1 MIARRAL
8 AACLALACAA
18 PAYAE
23 LVCASPAHA
32 EPSSAPTAAAA
43 MLPNGLALPYPTLR
57 VFRAFG
63 RCRRSG
69 ERPARWPAGAA
80 WRTHD
85 HEGIDLG
92 GLGPDGGLG
101 TAIRSMT
108 RARVIEIAHG
118 DDLPPKFGVT
128 DRRPGE
134 AMRDDVAYPRAFELA
149 GYGLVHFFSRTRGWF
164 RTGNMVVTVGL
175 EGRLKDH
182 VIRYMHLGAARPDLK
197 VGDVVAPGEELGV
210 LGGTG
215 VQQDAPHLHLDI
227 RDPDGEAV
235 DVAPL
240 IGLRTSAWCGVP
252 RLVALEDRRQFLAA
266 AAGHDW
272 RPDVWA
278 PPLGRPDLAGR
289 ALAPIDLLRTP
300 TPLVAAGLV
309 PARSRFWHDV
319 IVPAPCAPHVVEE
332 DFSSGAYAGH
342 AWRLRLFR
350 GQSFDVKVS
359 ARDGAA
365 SPRFAIVDQGAQHL
379 CHPASTPSPALTVS
393 PVDPEQVRLEASDT
407 TEVLLAV
414 LGADPYR
421 ITLTERCAKA
431 L

>member
-1 MIARRAL
+1 MSARHAL
-8 AACLALACAA
+8 AACLVIACAA
-18 PAYAE
+18 PA
-23 LVCASPAHA
+23 LA
-32 EPSSAPTAAAA
+32 EPARAPTADAAV
-43 MLPNGLALPYPTLR
+43 LPNGLALPYPTLR

-63 RCRRSG
+63 RCRRSTP
-69 ERPARWPAGAA
+69 RPDHWPASAP
-80 WRTHD
+80 WRSHD

-101 TAIRSMT
+101 TAVRSLT
-108 RARVIEIAHG
+108 RARVVEIAHG

-134 AMRDDVAYPRAFELA
+134 AIRDEVSYPRSFALA
-149 GYGLVHFFSRTRGWF
+149 GYGLVHFFTRTRGWF

-175 EGRLKDH
+175 EGRLEDH

-197 VGDVVAPGEELGV
+197 VGDVLAPGEELGV

-252 RLVALEDRRQFLAA
+252 RKVALEDRRDFLAA
-266 AAGHDW
+266 AAERDW
-272 RPDVWA
+272 RPDAWA
-278 PPLGRPDLAGR
+278 PPVGRPDLGGR

-300 TPLVAAGLV
+300 IPLVAAGIV
-309 PARSRFWHDV
+309 PPRSRFWHDV
-319 IVPAPCAPHVVEE
+319 IVPAPCSPYVVEE
-332 DFSSGAYAGH
+332 DFTSGAYAGH
-342 AWRLRLFR
+342 AWRLRVTR
-350 GQSFDVKVS
+350 GQSFDLKVS
-359 ARDGAA
+359 ARDASA
-365 SPRFAIVDQGAQHL
+365 SPRFAIVDQATERL
-379 CHPASTPSPALTVS
+379 FYPLTDPRAPDPILTVS
-393 PVDPEQVRLEASDT
+393 TVASDHVRLEAGAT

-414 LGADPYR
+414 IGADPYR
-421 ITLTERCAKA
+421 ITLSERCAMA
-431 L
+431 R